1 MQANQRVYRLAAV
14 GRLLLTDCCSAMR
27 DLPLSKRPERAI
39 LDSQPPGIGGM
50 SDRISDLSRRN
61 IIAAIASAAALMGVG
76 VDAAAQ
82 AARTYRIGILETLP
96 AAQNRANFS
105 ALLTGLRE
113 HGYVESQ
120 NLQIE
125 YRSAD
130 GRADRFPPLAA
141 ELVRLR
147 PDLIVTRGT
156 PATKASK
163 EATDSIPI
171 VFTAI
176 GEPVGAGVIPT
187 LARPGG
193 NVTGLSAFAT
203 ELAGKRVELL
213 KEAFPTIARVGFL
226 HNMGNPVAPPEWQ
239 AIEAAAEA
247 LGISVE
253 LFDIRRERD
262 IAAAFESMRQHNVD
276 ALYVGI
282 DALTQAKAKMIV
294 DLAAEQKLPTVYIS
308 REFVNIGGLLSYG
321 PSFPDLYYRAA
332 GLIDKIL
339 RGAKPA
345 DLPVEQP
352 TKLELIVNLKT
363 AKALGLEI
371 PSNLMVRADEVI
383 D

>member
-1 MQANQRVYRLAAV
+1 M
-14 GRLLLTDCCSAMR
+14 
-27 DLPLSKRPERAI
+27 
-39 LDSQPPGIGGM
+39 
-50 SDRISDLSRRN
+50 
-61 IIAAIASAAALMGVG
+61 
-76 VDAAAQ
+76 
-82 AARTYRIGILETLP
+82 YRIGILETIP
-96 AAQNRANFS
+96 PDRNRPNLS
-105 ALLTGLRE
+105 ALLTGLHER
-113 HGYVESQ
+113 GYIEGQ
-120 NLQIE
+120 DLQIE

-130 GRADRFPPLAA
+130 GQADRFPVLAA

-156 PATKASK
+156 PATRATK
-163 EATDSIPI
+163 EATDKIPI

-187 LARPGG
+187 LAHPGG

-203 ELAGKRVELL
+203 ELAGKRIELL
-213 KEAFPTIARVGFL
+213 KDASPAIGRVGFL

-253 LFDIRRERD
+253 LFDVRREPD
-262 IAAAFESMRQHNVD
+262 IAAAFKRMRQNKTD

-282 DALTQAKAKMIV
+282 DALTQTKAKMIV
-294 DLAAEQKLPTVYIS
+294 DLAAEQRLPTVYIS
-308 REFVNIGGLLSYG
+308 RNFVDMGGLLSYG

-332 GLIDKIL
+332 GLIDKIFK
-339 RGAKPA
+339 GAKPG

-363 AKALGLEI
+363 AKALGLQI
-371 PSNLMVRADEVI
+371 PSIVMIRADEVI
-383 D
+383 E

>member
-1 MQANQRVYRLAAV
+1 MAQ
-14 GRLLLTDCCSAMR
+14 MR
-27 DLPLSKRPERAI
+27 PQLH
-39 LDSQPPGIGGM
+39 
-50 SDRISDLSRRN
+50 RRRF
-61 IIAAIASAAALMGVG
+61 IAALGTATAWTVGSAPALAEGGRV
-76 VDAAAQ
+76 
-82 AARTYRIGILETLP
+82 YRIGILETIP
-96 AAQNRANFS
+96 ADRNRRNLS
-105 ALLTGLRE
+105 ALLTALHE
-113 HGYVESQ
+113 HGYIEGQ
-120 NLQIE
+120 DLQIE

-130 GRADRFPPLAA
+130 GQADRFSALAA

-156 PATKASK
+156 PATIAAK
-163 EATDSIPI
+163 EATDTIPI

-187 LARPGG
+187 LAHPGG

-203 ELAGKRVELL
+203 ELAGKRIELL
-213 KEAFPTIARVGFL
+213 KEISPAIARLGFL

-239 AIEAAAEA
+239 AIEVAAEE

-253 LFDIRRERD
+253 LFDVRRGPD
-262 IAAAFESMRQHNVD
+262 IPAAFQRMRQNKTD

-282 DALTQAKAKMIV
+282 DALTQANAKMIV
-294 DLAAEQKLPTVYIS
+294 DLAAEQRLPTVYIS
-308 REFVNIGGLLSYG
+308 RNFVDMGGLLSYG

-339 RGAKPA
+339 KGAKPS

-363 AKALGLEI
+363 AKALGLQI
-371 PSNLMVRADEVI
+371 PSYVMVLANEVI
-383 D
+383 Q

>member
-1 MQANQRVYRLAAV
+1 MGPQLH
-14 GRLLLTDCCSAMR
+14 
-27 DLPLSKRPERAI
+27 
-39 LDSQPPGIGGM
+39 
-50 SDRISDLSRRN
+50 RRRF
-61 IIAAIASAAALMGVG
+61 IAALCAATVWTVGSAPGLGEGGRV
-76 VDAAAQ
+76 
-82 AARTYRIGILETLP
+82 YRIGILETIP
-96 AAQNRANFS
+96 ADRNRPNLS

-113 HGYVESQ
+113 HGYIEGQ
-120 NLQIE
+120 DLQIE

-130 GRADRFPPLAA
+130 GQADRFPALAA

-156 PATKASK
+156 PATRAAK
-163 EATDSIPI
+163 EATDTIPI

-176 GEPVGAGVIPT
+176 GEPIGAGVIPT

-203 ELAGKRVELL
+203 ELAGKRIELL
-213 KEAFPTIARVGFL
+213 KEASPAIGRVGFL

-239 AIEAAAEA
+239 AIEGAAEA

-253 LFDIRRERD
+253 LYDVRREPD
-262 IAAAFESMRQHNVD
+262 IAAAFKSMRQNKTD

-294 DLAAEQKLPTVYIS
+294 DLAAEHRLPTVYIS
-308 REFVNIGGLLSYG
+308 RDFVNMGGLLSYG

-332 GLIDKIL
+332 GLIDKIFK
-339 RGAKPA
+339 GAKPS

-363 AKALGLEI
+363 AKALDLQI
-371 PSNLMVRADEVI
+371 SPYVMVRADEVI
-383 D
+383 E

>member
-1 MQANQRVYRLAAV
+1 MPPLLNRRRFIAVLTALAA
-14 GRLLLTDCCSAMR
+14 LTV
-27 DLPLSKRPERAI
+27 
-39 LDSQPPGIGGM
+39 GGM
-50 SDRISDLSRRN
+50 
-61 IIAAIASAAALMGVG
+61 
-76 VDAAAQ
+76 DAGAQ
-82 AARTYRIGILETLP
+82 GARVYRIGILETVP
-96 AAQNRANFS
+96 ADLNRANLS

-113 HGYVESQ
+113 HGYLEGQS
-120 NLQIE
+120 LQIE

-130 GRADRFPPLAA
+130 GRADRFPQLAA

-156 PATKASK
+156 PASKAAK
-163 EATDSIPI
+163 EATDTIPI

-203 ELAGKRVELL
+203 ELAGKRIELL
-213 KEAFPTIARVGFL
+213 KEAFPAIARVGFL

-239 AIEAAAEA
+239 AIEAAAET

-253 LFDIRRERD
+253 LFDIRRETD
-262 IAAAFESMRQHNVD
+262 IAVAFKSMRQHKVD

-294 DLAAEQKLPTVYIS
+294 DFAAEQKLPTVYIS

-339 RGAKPA
+339 KGAKPG

-352 TKLELIVNLKT
+352 TKLELIINLKT

-371 PSNLMVRADEVI
+371 PTNLMVRADEVI
-383 D
+383 E